1 MKVQPKT
8 QEQQHEENLKTL
20 RALRPLDDDLMRELF
35 RNNMPLSQEVLR
47 IITGKQDLVLI
58 QQETQ
63 YDLKRLMGL
72 RSTCLDVLATDSEG
86 RKLNLEVNRDDNT
99 ADRFRAR
106 FHSSSLDVEFL
117 NKKQKFSELPE
128 TFVIFITENDIFK
141 KGKPI
146 YRIERINTE
155 TGDPFN
161 DGEHIISVNG
171 AYEGDTEIGRL
182 MHDFRCS
189 NADDMYFELLAERTR
204 YLKEDPKGVSH
215 MCKLMEERVKEE
227 AIIIRKMEAYQFAL
241 KLLTRGKDT
250 FNEIVNLTGL
260 TLEEVQ
266 EIAEENNI
274 VTS

>member
-1 MKVQPKT
+1 MTMKVQPKT

-20 RALRPLDDDLMRELF
+20 RALRPLDDDFMRELF

-72 RSTCLDVLATDSEG
+72 RSNCLDVLATDSKG
-86 RKLNLEVNRDDNT
+86 RKYNMEVNRDDYT
-99 ADRFRAR
+99 ADPFRAR

-117 NKKQKFSELPE
+117 NKKQKFKDLPE

-146 YRIERINTE
+146 YHIERINTD
-155 TGDPFN
+155 TGEPFN
-161 DGEHIISVNG
+161 DGEHIIYVNG
-171 AYEGDTEIGRL
+171 AYEGDTDIGRL

-215 MCKLMEERVKEE
+215 MCKLMEERVKAED
-227 AIIIRKMEAYQFAL
+227 YQIAL
-241 KLLTRGKDT
+241 NFIELGTVSLDDISKA
-250 FNEIVNLTGL
+250 TGL
-260 TLEEVQ
+260 TIEELQ
-266 EIAEENNI
+266 ELAAENNVMI
-274 VTS
+274 TT

>member
-1 MKVQPKT
+1 MAMKVQPKT
-8 QEQQHEENLKTL
+8 KEQQHEENLKTL
-20 RALRPLDDDLMRELF
+20 RALRPLDDDFMRELF

-86 RKLNLEVNRDDNT
+86 RKLNMKVNRDDST

-117 NKKQKFSELPE
+117 HKKQEFKDLPE
-128 TFVIFITENDIFK
+128 TYVIFITENDIFK

-146 YRIERINTE
+146 YHIERINTD
-155 TGDPFN
+155 TGEPFN
-161 DGEHIISVNG
+161 DGEHIIYVNG

-204 YLKEDPKGVSH
+204 YFKEDPKGVSY

-227 AIIIRKMEAYQFAL
+227 DYQIAL
-241 KLLTRGKDT
+241 KMLVGGELPFDK
-250 FNEIVNLTGL
+250 IAVYTGL
-260 TLEEVQ
+260 TLDEVK
-266 EIAEENNI
+266 ELAEENNI
-274 VTS
+274 VTV